1 MRREGDI
8 SKMGDH
14 KLSRLVLNCIED
26 HSDQRP
32 NAEEVVNCLQR
43 ELSKHQKREEIV
55 RRSKP
60 HSPPKLRV
68 IALGASGTGKTCV
81 IKRFSCSSY
90 PQKECKTEV
99 STVGQD
105 FVSKDISLGG
115 KDYRL
120 EIIDTAGQE
129 RFDSIPKNLA
139 RNVEGILL
147 VFDIQ
152 ERDSFLEGIPK
163 VLKLLDADKAD
174 TTSIILVG
182 NKVDAKVRQVTSLE
196 AEQYARKLGA
206 QYIETSA
213 KTGENVQKLFEEM
226 TREIYETLDLSDID
240 VFVPSAG
247 DVRIH
252 LQDDAPRNKNICEKL
267 RDWMCG

>member
-1 MRREGDI
+1 
-8 SKMGDH
+8 MGDH
-14 KLSRLVLNCIED
+14 KLSKLVLNCIED
-26 HSDQRP
+26 HSDRRP

-43 ELSKHQKREEIV
+43 QLSKLQKKEEIF

-60 HSPPKLRV
+60 HSPPKLKV

-81 IKRFSCSSY
+81 IKRFACSSY
-90 PQKECKTEV
+90 PQKECENEV
-99 STVGQD
+99 STVGQEY
-105 FVSKDISLGG
+105 FFKDISLGG

-120 EIIDTAGQE
+120 EIIDTMGQE
-129 RFDSIPKNLA
+129 KYHSIPKNLA

-152 ERDSFLEGIPK
+152 RRDSLLEGIPK
-163 VLKLLDADKAD
+163 VLELLDVDKAD
-174 TTSIILVG
+174 TRSIILVG
-182 NKVDAKVRQVTSLE
+182 NKVDEKVGQVTSSV
-196 AEQYARKLGA
+196 AEQYARKLGV

-213 KTGENVQKLFEEM
+213 KTGENVQELFEEM

-240 VFVPSAG
+240 VFVPGAG
-247 DVRIH
+247 DVRIR
-252 LQDDAPRNKNICEKL
+252 LQDDAPRNKNICEKI

>member
-1 MRREGDI
+1 MRRKGDI
-8 SKMGDH
+8 DKLGDH
-14 KLSRLVLNCIED
+14 KLSKLVLNCIED
-26 HSDQRP
+26 HSDRRP
-32 NAEEVVNCLQR
+32 NAEEVVNRLQR
-43 ELSKHQKREEIV
+43 ELSKLHKKEEIF
-55 RRSKP
+55 RRTKP
-60 HSPPKLRV
+60 HSPPKLKV

-81 IKRFSCSSY
+81 IKRFVNSSY
-90 PQKECKTEV
+90 PQNVCETETY
-99 STVGQD
+99 TVGQE
-105 FVSKDISLGG
+105 FYWKDISLGG

-120 EIIDTAGQE
+120 EITDTAGQE
-129 RFDSIPKNLA
+129 KYHSIPKSLA

-152 ERDSFLEGIPK
+152 IRDSFLEGIPK
-163 VLKLLDADKAD
+163 MLKLLDADKAD

-182 NKVDAKVRQVTSLE
+182 NKVDAEVRQVTSLE
-196 AEQYARKLGA
+196 AEQYARKLGV

-247 DVRIH
+247 DVRIN

>member
-1 MRREGDI
+1 
-8 SKMGDH
+8 MGDH
-14 KLSRLVLNCIED
+14 KLSKLVLNCIED
-26 HSDQRP
+26 HSDRRP
-32 NAEEVVNCLQR
+32 NAEEVVNRLQR
-43 ELSKHQKREEIV
+43 ELSKLQKKEEIF

-60 HSPPKLRV
+60 HSPPKLKV

-81 IKRFSCSSY
+81 IKRFVNSSY
-90 PQKECKTEV
+90 PQNVCETETY
-99 STVGQD
+99 TVGQE
-105 FVSKDISLGG
+105 FYWKDISLGG
-115 KDYRL
+115 NDYRL

-129 RFDSIPKNLA
+129 KYHSIPKSLA

-152 ERDSFLEGIPK
+152 IRDSLVEGIPK
-163 VLKLLDADKAD
+163 MLKLLDADKAD

-182 NKVDAKVRQVTSLE
+182 NKVDEKVRQVTRLE
-196 AEQYARKLGA
+196 AEQYARKLQV

-226 TREIYETLDLSDID
+226 TKEIYETLDLSDIE
-240 VFVPSAG
+240 VFVPSTG

>member
-1 MRREGDI
+1 
-8 SKMGDH
+8 MGDH

-43 ELSKHQKREEIV
+43 ELSKHQKREEIF
-55 RRSKP
+55 RRSNS
-60 HSPPKLRV
+60 HTPPKLKV

-81 IKRFSCSSY
+81 INRFARSNYS
-90 PQKECKTEV
+90 QKECITEV
-99 STVGQD
+99 CTVGQE

-129 RFDSIPKNLA
+129 RFDSIPKSLV

-196 AEQYARKLGA
+196 AEQYARKLGVH
-206 QYIETSA
+206 YIETSA

>member
-1 MRREGDI
+1 
-8 SKMGDH
+8 MGDH

-43 ELSKHQKREEIV
+43 ELSKHQKREEIF
-55 RRSKP
+55 RRSNP
-60 HSPPKLRV
+60 HTPPKLKV

-81 IKRFSCSSY
+81 INRFASSSY
-90 PQKECKTEV
+90 RQTEV
-99 STVGQD
+99 CTVGQA

-129 RFDSIPKNLA
+129 KYHSIPKSLA

-182 NKVDAKVRQVTSLE
+182 NKVDVKDRQVTSLE
-196 AEQYARKLGA
+196 AEQYARKLGV

>member
-1 MRREGDI
+1 MRRKGDI

-32 NAEEVVNCLQR
+32 NAEEVVRCLGR
-43 ELSKHQKREEIV
+43 ELAKLQKKEEIF

-60 HSPPKLRV
+60 HSPPKLNV

-81 IKRFSCSSY
+81 IKRFVNSSY
-90 PQKECKTEV
+90 PQDVCETEPC
-99 STVGQD
+99 TVGQD
-105 FVSKDISLGG
+105 FYWKDISLGG

-120 EIIDTAGQE
+120 QITDTAGQE
-129 RFDSIPKNLA
+129 KYHSIPKSLA
-139 RNVEGILL
+139 RNVEGIFL

-152 ERDSFLEGIPK
+152 RRDTLLEGIPK

-174 TTSIILVG
+174 ATSIILVG
-182 NKVDAKVRQVTSLE
+182 NKVDEKVRQVTSLE
-196 AEQYARKLGA
+196 AEQYARKLGV

-226 TREIYETLDLSDID
+226 AREIYETLDLSDID
-240 VFVPSAG
+240 VFVASAG
-247 DVRIH
+247 DDRIH
-252 LQDDAPRNKNICEKL
+252 LEDDAPRNKNICEKM